1 MTTIV
6 SRLYADAKTAEQVV
20 TALRIQGHPAS
31 NIDTIPAG
39 SDAEAAM
46 VSARVPEASAAAYAK
61 AISGG
66 NTVVVCRAPVTPFG
80 AARSAIAT
88 LDEFDS
94 IDAGIA
100 NQNVYV
106 REEPK
111 ENLLMD
117 LKVDRTHR
125 HWATWGTER
134 KRGLISDAFGVRTLS
149 PYKTTRSC
157 YTGENRYFADF
168 IMGHLSKRKPPENAV
183 FRGEN
188 KYFAGFILPHISRR
202 KPSAVVS

>member
-6 SRLYADAKTAEQVV
+6 SRLYEDATTAGQAV
-20 TALRIQGHPAS
+20 TALKLQGHPDA
-31 NIDTIPAG
+31 NIDTIPSG
-39 SDAEAAM
+39 SGAEAAM
-46 VSARVPEASAAAYAK
+46 VAARVPEASAAAYAN
-61 AISGG
+61 AMGG
-66 NTVVVCRAPVTPFG
+66 DKTLVVCRAPVTPFG

-94 IDAGIA
+94 IDAGVA
-100 NQNVYV
+100 DENVHI

-117 LKVDRTHR
+117 LKVDRSHR

-134 KRGLISDAFGVRTLS
+134 RRGLISDAFGIRTLS

-157 YTGENRYFADF
+157 FTGENRYFADF
-168 IMGHLSKRKPPENAV
+168 LVPHLSKRKPPENAV

-188 KYFAGFILPHISRR
+188 RYFAGFILPHISRR